1 MVHKLAARIVDVD
14 VIGNDSETKPAAEE
28 TQATFLTPPTQAEAD
43 RAATAAAV
51 RPRTDPHE
59 LQRMN
64 EHIERQEEMFGCTYK
79 MTPPVLDHAI
89 YVTINDIVLNE
100 GTTHEI
106 RRPYEIFINSKN
118 MEHFEWVVALTRV
131 MSGVFRKGG
140 NVEFLVDELK
150 SVFAPSGGYFKPGS
164 SGQYMNS
171 VVAELG
177 HIIERHLIRIG
188 LAVRKHPDDHQQ
200 ALIDAK
206 TKQVSAGA
214 DSFSGR
220 GARCS
225 KCYEH
230 AVVLLDGCLTCL
242 SCGDSKCQ

>member
-1 MVHKLAARIVDVD
+1 MTHKLTSPIVGVD
-14 VIGNDSETKPAAEE
+14 ITSNDPAA
-28 TQATFLTPPTQAEAD
+28 TPASDVAQATFLAPPTQAETD
-43 RAATAAAV
+43 RATAAIEPP
-51 RPRTDPHE
+51 PRTDPDE
-59 LQRMN
+59 LERMN

-164 SGQYMNS
+164 QGQYMNS
-171 VVAELG
+171 VVGELG
-177 HIIERHLIRIG
+177 HVIERHLIRIG
-188 LAVRKHPDDHQQ
+188 LMARKHPNAHQQ

-206 TKQVSAGA
+206 KKQVSVGA
-214 DSFSGR
+214 DLLSTR

-242 SCGDSKCQ
+242 TCGDSKCQ

>member
-1 MVHKLAARIVDVD
+1 MVQKLTARIVDVD
-14 VIGNDSETKPAAEE
+14 VIGNDSDTKPVAEE
-28 TQATFLTPPTQAEAD
+28 AQGTFLTPPTQDETQ
-43 RAATAAAV
+43 RVAATAEA
-51 RPRTDPHE
+51 PLHTDPHE

-140 NVEFLVDELK
+140 NVEFLVEELK

-164 SGQYMNS
+164 SGKYMNS

-177 HIIERHLIRIG
+177 HVIERHLIRIG

-206 TKQVSAGA
+206 AKQISAGA
-214 DSFSGR
+214 DPFTGR

-225 KCYEH
+225 KCYDY
-230 AVVLLDGCLTCL
+230 AVVLIDGCLTCL
-242 SCGDSKCQ
+242 SCGESKCQ

>member
-1 MVHKLAARIVDVD
+1 MAHKLTSRIVGLDIMSD
-14 VIGNDSETKPAAEE
+14 DPATTPALDEA
-28 TQATFLTPPTQAEAD
+28 QGTFLAPPTHAETN
-43 RAATAAAV
+43 RAATAIEAPA
-51 RPRTDPHE
+51 RTDPHE
-59 LQRMN
+59 LERMN

-140 NVEFLVDELK
+140 NIEFLVDELK
-150 SVFAPSGGYFKPGS
+150 SVFAPSGGYFKTGS
-164 SGQYMNS
+164 HGLYMNS

-188 LAVRKHPDDHQQ
+188 LVARKHPAAHQQ
-200 ALIDAK
+200 ALIDTK
-206 TKQVSAGA
+206 KKQVSAGA
-214 DSFSGR
+214 DLLSTQGR
-220 GARCS
+220 RCS
-225 KCYEH
+225 KCYEY